1 MSQKLTPI
9 MREMFNDLFW
19 NGKEIRLRNFKNH
32 DAVVDYVNALE
43 SEVETLKSL
52 VERLIEAGDKMAD
65 DFEDAEDDRRS
76 SNEWL
81 SLVAEWRNWEVRK
94 L

>member
-1 MSQKLTPI
+1 MSLDVYPDLGDSISFLIDENNKLQ
-9 MREMFNDLFW
+9 
-19 NGKEIRLRNFKNH
+19 
-32 DAVVDYVNALE
+32 A
-43 SEVETLKSL
+43 EVEATKSL